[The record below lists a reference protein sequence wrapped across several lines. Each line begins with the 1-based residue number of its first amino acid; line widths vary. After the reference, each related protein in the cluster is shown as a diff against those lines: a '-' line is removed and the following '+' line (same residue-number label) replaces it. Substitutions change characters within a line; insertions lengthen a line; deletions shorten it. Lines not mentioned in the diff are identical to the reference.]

1 MLPYQHFIDPN
12 HRISYIFPLS
22 IATIVLDIFP
32 KKRRYINANISKSP
46 FLQELWVVVR
56 MQKQKTPEMQVWGTK
71 MLRPHDGGNDNM
83 LLWLVLCM
91 DLLIAGISRAV
102 ICLRT

>member
-1 MLPYQHFIDPN
+1 
-12 HRISYIFPLS
+12 
-22 IATIVLDIFP
+22 
-32 KKRRYINANISKSP
+32 
-46 FLQELWVVVR
+46 VVVR

-83 LLWLVLCM
+83 LLWLVLCI
-91 DLLIAGISRAV
+91 DLLIARMSRAL